1 MTGVLKVTIETPAKV
16 NLTLEVLGK
25 REDGYHEIASVMQTI
40 SLFDTLTFRPSD
52 EIKVLA
58 EIEDLET
65 RDNLIHRAAILLRE
79 TSGVS
84 AGAEIRLDKQ
94 IPLAAG
100 LGGGSS
106 DAAATLLGLDRL
118 WGLELGEGE
127 LKELAARLG
136 SDVPFFVT
144 GGTALV
150 EGRGER
156 VSNVKTPPTLW
167 LVLAFPDHRL
177 ENKTATAYKTLSN
190 TDHTDGR
197 RTADL
202 VERIESGSEINYDA
216 FFNVFGRVAA
226 QIFPGIDGSRS
237 ILQKAS
243 GRPVHLSGAGPT
255 LFCRVDGH
263 DEGQRVVTECAARG
277 LDSRLVRTLA
287 PGEGPLISIDE

>member
-1 MTGVLKVTIETPAKV
+1 MTGVSKVTIETPAKV

-25 REDGYHEIASVMQTI
+25 REDGYHEIASVMQAI
-40 SLFDTLTFRPSD
+40 SLFDTLTFVLSD

-65 RDNLIHRAAILLRE
+65 QDNLVYRAAMLLRK

-84 AGAEIRLDKQ
+84 AGAEVHLDKQ

-118 WGLELGEGE
+118 WGLELGERE
-127 LKELAARLG
+127 LKELAAQLG

-167 LVLAFPDHRL
+167 LVLVFLEYRL
-177 ENKTATAYKTLSN
+177 ENKTATAYKALRH

-197 RTADL
+197 KTASL
-202 VERIESGSEINYDA
+202 VKRIEAGSEISYDS
-216 FFNVFGRVAA
+216 FFNIFDSVAA
-226 QIFPGIDGSRS
+226 QVFAGIDGSRS
-237 ILQKAS
+237 ILQEAS
-243 GRPVHLSGAGPT
+243 CRPVHLSGAGPT

-263 DEGQRVVTECAARG
+263 DEGQKVVTECAARG

-287 PGEGPLISIDE
+287 PGEGPSVLTHE

>member
-1 MTGVLKVTIETPAKV
+1 MTGVAKVTVQAPGKV

-25 REDGYHEIASVMQTI
+25 RSDGYHEIASVMQAI
-40 SLFDTLTFRPSD
+40 SLFDTLTIRPSD

-58 EIEDLET
+58 EIEDLGT
-65 RDNLIHRAAILLRE
+65 QDNLIYRAAMLLRE

-118 WGLELGEGE
+118 WGLDLAEGE
-127 LKELAARLG
+127 LKELAAQLG
-136 SDVPFFVT
+136 SDVPFFLT

-156 VSNVKTPPTLW
+156 VSNVKTPPTMW

-177 ENKTATAYKTLSN
+177 ENKTATAYKTLCL

-202 VERIESGSEINYDA
+202 VKQIEAEAEIAHDS
-216 FFNVFGRVAA
+216 FFNVFDRVAA
-226 QIFPGIDGSRS
+226 QVFPGIDGAWS
-237 ILQKAS
+237 ILQEAL

-255 LFCRVDGH
+255 LFCRVDGS
-263 DEGQRVVTECAARG
+263 EQGQRVVTECTAKG

-287 PGEGPLISIDE
+287 PGQGPRVLTDE

>member
-1 MTGVLKVTIETPAKV
+1 MTGVPKVTIETPAKV

-25 REDGYHEIASVMQTI
+25 REDGYHDIVSVMQAI
-40 SLFDTLTFRPSD
+40 SLFDTLTIRPSD
-52 EIKVLA
+52 EIKVVA
-58 EIEDLET
+58 EIKDLKT
-65 RDNLIHRAAILLRE
+65 RDNLVYRAAMLLRE

-84 AGAEIRLDKQ
+84 AGAEVQLDKQ

-118 WGLELGEGE
+118 WSLGLGEEE
-127 LKELAARLG
+127 LKELAAQLG

-156 VSNVKTPPTLW
+156 VSIVKTPPTLW

-177 ENKTATAYKTLSN
+177 ENKTATAYKTLSH

-197 RTADL
+197 RTTDL
-202 VERIESGSEINYDA
+202 AKRIEACAEINNDS
-216 FFNVFGRVAA
+216 FFNVFDRVAN
-226 QIFPGIDGSRS
+226 QIFPGIDGSWS
-237 ILQKAS
+237 ILLEAS
-243 GRPVHLSGAGPT
+243 GGPVHLSGAGPT
-255 LFCRVDGH
+255 LFCRVDGP
-263 DEGQRVVTECAARG
+263 EQGQKVVTECVEKG

-287 PGEGPLISIDE
+287 PGEGPRVLTDE